1 MSCATGPAPAPKAL
15 PVDRKTSLSSSLKPS
30 VSPPTRSTT
39 ADPKAAIQQPH
50 HKITS
55 SKGQN
60 PQPPSNIT
68 RLDQRTAVRLLTAP
82 KASSGISSHGTTRSP
97 RFKHQEEWR
106 RVSTAARGETP
117 QQVLEQIARDYKGV
131 PSAGTDLRRDVEKDN
146 EEIFLGLRAGYL
158 IDVRGAAGKRIDPA
172 RVAELITLRLTPPGI
187 EISEPSVPRL
197 DDAQVPAFAIGIA
210 QALFARGF
218 APQEV
223 HTALRAV
230 ADCIKLMA
238 YPVKDKEPDERFL
251 SWRQERYQDCDDAF
265 RDVLLPGNLRSSAH
279 LRRLEADLQA
289 SQKEV
294 TALKRAIADR
304 EQTLESLKQVNT
316 EVQAGLFQRE
326 QEFQQTLQQLRL
338 RGEAAG
344 AEVQQAESM
353 NKELQRQILQ
363 WGKERDQFRT
373 LNETLQTTVKEL
385 EGQLQTL
392 GEKLQTQQQSHAQ
405 QLKGLQGEA
414 TENRARIRALE
425 ERETHLQTQLEA
437 SEAVKTAAEQ
447 AQQTAQHEHAKALQ
461 NQQQKFMEAL
471 GKKETE
477 IERLTA
483 EVSRLTAELEKS
495 KDRLAPLESQL
506 TRQRSLIDTQKGTI
520 RDLTSGRQ
528 RLEQELAQL
537 QGIRGSLSRS
547 EQAHGETQEKL
558 TESEKQVARWRQQAQ
573 ETQASLDKLTQ
584 ENNRKDEQI
593 AAGKDELSSRATT
606 ISNLR
611 GELAAA
617 KGDAAQGKAL
627 LEAARVQNG
636 DLEDQVRGRDA
647 HISRQSRTI
656 ENLRSRQTSLETEL
670 SRLRGVESLL
680 QQSQARARLLEQQAD
695 TAGKDKQ
702 QLAQQI
708 SALQLQVAAQARE
721 ISSLE
726 GQLKAAEAS
735 AQGNA
740 QRFAATEKQ
749 LSTLRDKLEVQAASK
764 DARIN
769 EISKALEESQT
780 LQAAQSN
787 EIARLSE
794 FEASLP
800 ASEKLAQQLQQQ
812 LTATTTQNQRLAEQF
827 STLAQEVEQ
836 LRHVAVASGAEVAA
850 LNGHRTRDASLIS
863 SLQAGIEQQQSRLA
877 AQDSSIQT
885 LSENNARLLLEN
897 SALREQVEALTRAA
911 ASPGLP
917 TVSPTKDDDVQVPAV
932 PSPEDLEAQSIEELE
947 AEYQELS
954 SLLEAHGEDTEA
966 LLRKH
971 ATHSRLGHQRA
982 SGQPLSDSKGW
993 LSESAESGSISL
1005 DLYAS
1010 DSEKRREAFESAIR
1024 ILRAQREA
1032 LESTMTHLADEL
1044 YDISDPIFDSAGE
1057 PLAVPPDPPE
1067 AEPAAA
1073 PEQPRRYVSL
1083 DPQEP
1088 EGPTQS

>member
-30 VSPPTRSTT
+30 VSPSTRSTT
-39 ADPKAAIQQPH
+39 ADPKATIQQPH

-106 RVSTAARGETP
+106 RVSTAARGQTP

-670 SRLRGVESLL
+670 GRLRGVESLL
-680 QQSQARARLLEQQAD
+680 QQSQAR
-695 TAGKDKQ
+695 
-702 QLAQQI
+702 
-708 SALQLQVAAQARE
+708 ARE

-1057 PLAVPPDPPE
+1057 PLAASPAIEEHAAEEAVQGIEESAVPSDPPE
-1067 AEPAAA
+1067 AEPAAAA

>member
-30 VSPPTRSTT
+30 VSPSTRSTT
-39 ADPKAAIQQPH
+39 DDPKATIQQPH

-106 RVSTAARGETP
+106 RVSTAARGQTP

-627 LEAARVQNG
+627 LEAARVQTG

-670 SRLRGVESLL
+670 GRLRGVESLL
-680 QQSQARARLLEQQAD
+680 QQSQAR
-695 TAGKDKQ
+695 
-702 QLAQQI
+702 
-708 SALQLQVAAQARE
+708 ARE

-1057 PLAVPPDPPE
+1057 PLAASPDPPE
-1067 AEPAAA
+1067 AEPAAAA